1 MEKYWNKENV
11 IEESKKY
18 TSKSEFGKKK
28 SGAYHFALKNDLLK
42 EMIWLKRPK
51 RYDIIKWNYETVI
64 YESKKYTSRS
74 EFAKKCDGAYK
85 YALKNDLLD
94 NMTWLKSKELFG
106 ENGQKIDNVYAYEF
120 NKFKVVYVGRT
131 IDTERR
137 DRQHRKHL
145 SDNNKGIKK
154 SPVYNF
160 AEKNGIEIPKMKIL
174 DTNITILEGQKL
186 EKQWLDRYLDKGW
199 KILNKGK
206 CGEGCGSLGALNT
219 INRKWNSKNVIEES
233 KKYESKVQF
242 KKNSNGAYGYARR
255 HNLLKEM
262 IWLKKP
268 DIWNKKW
275 KDDNSVIEES
285 KKYGSKSEFK
295 KKSCSAYDYARQ
307 HNLLKEM
314 TWLKRPKKYGYNR

>member
-42 EMIWLKRPK
+42 EMVWLKKPR
-51 RYDIIKWNYETVI
+51 RYDLIKWNDKTVVN
-64 YESKKYTSRS
+64 ESKKYTSRS

-85 YALKNDLLD
+85 YALKNGLLEK
-94 NMTWLKSKELFG
+94 MIWFKPKSLFG

-120 NKFKVVYVGRT
+120 MEHKVVYIGRT
-131 IDTERR
+131 INIERR
-137 DRQHRKHL
+137 DKQHRNQ
-145 SDNNKGIKK
+145 SDSTYKNIKK
-154 SPVYNF
+154 SPVYIF
-160 AEKNGIEIPKMKIL
+160 AKENNIEVPKMKIL

-186 EKQWLDRYLDKGW
+186 EKKWLDKYLDNGW
-199 KILNKGK
+199 KTLNKGK
-206 CGEGCGSLGALNT
+206 CGEGCGSLGVLNT

-242 KKNSNGAYGYARR
+242 KKNSNGAYSYARR

-262 IWLKKP
+262 TWFKTPEK
-268 DIWNKKW
+268 WNKKW
-275 KDDNSVIEES
+275 KDDNGVIEES
-285 KKYGSKSEFK
+285 KKYKSKSEFK
-295 KKSCSAYDYARQ
+295 KNSRGAYGYARK

-314 TWLKRPKKYGYNR
+314 TWLNGFKRYGHN